1 MPNRYTGKARLP
13 FLSDFSTRERLAAE
27 RAISTQEARR
37 RKASDSRGRQAEQVV
52 ETVQRRLRYLLG
64 ARNYARLR
72 EDIQRE
78 RLAFS
83 DFFQPPQGLKRH
95 HATQKIASRRRVDA
109 LLRKLGARGP
119 KVRKVISAA
128 NAKLE
133 ALLIPDDRKLV
144 VPGYHLKN
152 NLSKWTKLSP
162 LHKFPLPWGVRP
174 GPGGVLGDLPEL
186 EQDPND
192 PHRWFLFQ
200 PPFFGFLFSDD
211 IVTTG
216 DFRADRLLHLHPP
229 SGLVGNEC
237 TMDLDDAGDWNVAH
251 VIGEA
256 QIAFAFTPPE
266 AGIIEVLI
274 DAQPTIATH
283 RIAIE
288 DEFGF
293 SDAWCYQNNFLM
305 MNVLHPNVPE
315 HSLAQMSSHGAETGG
330 DDVTTGAE
338 NLTRG
343 QHYFA
348 RLFSSGPVPAGQSV
362 IVTAGTRTFD
372 ICYSNDME
380 LHSRSDFRWFI
391 NSVEVR
397 IAP

>member
-1 MPNRYTGKARLP
+1 MPNRYSGNARLP
-13 FLSDFSTRERLAAE
+13 FLTGFSTRERRAAE
-27 RAISTQEARR
+27 RALSTQEARR
-37 RKASDSRGRQAEQVV
+37 RKASDSLGRQTEQVV
-52 ETVQRRLRYLLG
+52 ETVERRLRYLLG
-64 ARNYARLR
+64 ARKFAQLR
-72 EDIQRE
+72 EEIQRE

-83 DFFQPPQGLKRH
+83 DFFQPPQGLKRDR
-95 HATQKIASRRRVDA
+95 ATQKNASRRKVDA

-144 VPGYHLKN
+144 VPGYHLRN

-162 LHKFPLPWGVRP
+162 LHKFPLPWGVGP

-256 QIAFAFTPPE
+256 QIAFAFTPPV
-266 AGIIEVLI
+266 AGVIEVLI
-274 DAQPTIATH
+274 DAQSTIGRH
-283 RIAIE
+283 FISIE
-288 DEFGF
+288 DEYGF
-293 SDAWCYQNNFLM
+293 SDAWCHQNNYLM

-315 HSLAQMSSHGAETGG
+315 HSLARMSSHDAESGG

-380 LHSRSDFRWFI
+380 LHSRSNFQWFI